1 MKDLTLYLLSQLTSK
16 PDEVAVDEVEND
28 TGSVILT
35 LHVAK
40 EDMGRIIGKDGKI
53 IRAIRDCVKILALKQ
68 NKHVDVILAE

>member
-1 MKDLTLYLLSQLTSK
+1 MKDLTLYLLSQLTTK
-16 PDEVAVDEVEND
+16 PDEVVVDEIVND
-28 TGSVILT
+28 TGSITLT

-40 EDMGRIIGKDGKI
+40 EDMGRVIGKDGKI